1 MLADAYQDL
10 DQSWPVLMLMPNGP
24 YESLLRD
31 IVEAL
36 EADAGAGRLS
46 GEDNDLYE
54 SARSLA
60 EAFKANGRNS
70 DTSWGRLEAGFNSA
84 QRQTRVVFDDDGRTL
99 N

>member
-1 MLADAYQDL
+1 
-10 DQSWPVLMLMPNGP
+10 MLMPNGP

-31 IVEAL
+31 IVETL

-46 GEDNDLYE
+46 GDDHALFE

-70 DTSWGRLEAGFNSA
+70 DASWGRLEAGFNSA
-84 QRQTRVVFDDDGRTL
+84 HRQPRVAFDDDGRTL